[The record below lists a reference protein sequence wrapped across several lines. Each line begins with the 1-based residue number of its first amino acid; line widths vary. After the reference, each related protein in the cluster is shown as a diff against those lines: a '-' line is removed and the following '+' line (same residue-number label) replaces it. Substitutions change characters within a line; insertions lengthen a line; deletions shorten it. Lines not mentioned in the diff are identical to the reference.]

1 MSKHKTSDKYFE
13 ITEKQ
18 RLLNQELAL
27 LFRGQN
33 ITKFQ
38 MTSYGNSIATG
49 YSMVRPTKPL
59 LLRNQTIEKIMR
71 ANGIMLCRYHFS
83 RAQNNNDARLF
94 DYLIRNVRL
103 SDIYKMNRNDFGT
116 GPTSMPTFGF
126 KRRHQEG
133 KGLSKEELDYYYPL
147 EVEDDRTIQDVFFE
161 TDSSLANIVV
171 YNGCTGAFLNNCTRN
186 RKLHFMQGI
195 QEDTISLEAILSYIQ
210 NHNRIGKSNTQV
222 YLCGVP
228 NFLGIYLSEV
238 INGRLK
244 RIAKK
249 YANTIYVEP
258 VKSRLLYTSI
268 GSKKHQ
274 FDVHYDELEYLELNN
289 HILQSIEKNYTTTA
303 AMIDI
308 DRKFLSLNKQ
318 LEFQTSS
325 IVSDEDYAYN
335 KMSAVWKKATRKV
348 ANSIERK
355 NLKNRLSHYLSTL
368 FTQDFFYLGHNNIEK
383 LLAKLPVDEEKTGDA
398 TKKLQRTT
406 PNW

>member
-27 LFRGQN
+27 LFRKQN

-59 LLRNQTIEKIMR
+59 LLRNQTIEKIMKT
-71 ANGIMLCRYHFS
+71 NGITLCRYHFS

-116 GPTSMPTFGF
+116 GPTSMPIFGF

-133 KGLSKEELDYYYPL
+133 NGLSKEELDYYYPL

-289 HILQSIEKNYTTTA
+289 HILQSIEENYTTTA

-355 NLKNRLSHYLSTL
+355 NLKNRLSNYLSNL
-368 FTQDFFYLGHNNIEK
+368 FPQDFFYLGHNNIEK
-383 LLAKLPVDEEKTGDA
+383 FLQTVPIEEEKTGNA

>member
-27 LFRGQN
+27 LFRKQN

-59 LLRNQTIEKIMR
+59 LLRNQTIEKIMK
-71 ANGIMLCRYHFS
+71 ANGITLCRYHFS

-186 RKLHFMQGI
+186 KKLHFMQGI

-258 VKSRLLYTSI
+258 VKSRLFYPSI

-368 FTQDFFYLGHNNIEK
+368 FPQDFFYLGHNNIEK